1 LDNGEHKEAWIVDY
15 TDQDGDRH
23 IRTFDRKKDADAF
36 SATVGVE
43 VRAGLHTAPA
53 KSITVAAAGDNWISF
68 VEGEGRE
75 RTTVDSYRLHLRLH
89 INPRLGETKLAA
101 LTKRQVEDFRD
112 RLVKGLSKPMARKV
126 LGSLKMLLKDA
137 HRRGDVAQNVAIG
150 TTIKADK
157 RGKRKLKA
165 GTDFPLPGEVAS
177 IVNAAPDGKG
187 RALLMVQ
194 AFAGLRASEAR
205 GLRWDDIAFRA
216 GGAGTLTIEQRA
228 DRFGHIGE
236 PKSESGKRTI
246 PFGPV
251 IANTLRRLKLQATG
265 PLVFGTGTGR
275 PENHSNVVQRI
286 FHRAQIAAGVVRG
299 GKPKYSGLH
308 CLRHFAASW
317 MLHRRE
323 DGGLGLSL
331 KEAQERLGH
340 ATLAMTA
347 DTYGHLLP

>member
-23 IRTFDRKKDADAF
+23 IRRFDRKKDADAF

-157 RGKRKLKA
+157 RGKR
-165 GTDFPLPGEVAS
+165 
-177 IVNAAPDGKG
+177 
-187 RALLMVQ
+187 
-194 AFAGLRASEAR
+194 
-205 GLRWDDIAFRA
+205 
-216 GGAGTLTIEQRA
+216 
-228 DRFGHIGE
+228 
-236 PKSESGKRTI
+236 
-246 PFGPV
+246 
-251 IANTLRRLKLQATG
+251 RR
-265 PLVFGTGTGR
+265 
-275 PENHSNVVQRI
+275 
-286 FHRAQIAAGVVRG
+286 RAQISRCRERSRASSMRRRTARVGRCSWCRRSPGFEPPRPAGFVGMILPSALAAPAR
-299 GKPKYSGLH
+299 
-308 CLRHFAASW
+308 
-317 MLHRRE
+317 
-323 DGGLGLSL
+323 
-331 KEAQERLGH
+331 
-340 ATLAMTA
+340 
-347 DTYGHLLP
+347 